1 MIPTYLEQLIHQG
14 KAEQKTFSCAMAENV
29 ILKVPDKTYIIIY
42 EYWYKPLAEDLGE
55 TSVEGLGISWRDRIQ
70 FVNFFNQNGFQAF
83 WHEFNPDYVQKSATN
98 FPTLDPALAQPYYEM
113 TTKQTDYR
121 TLYLKADRDLSIYFS
136 RLNADNAGAIFA
148 ALPAIDPT
156 NDYFGYQGLNVD
168 YAFTGYHGLIAS
180 GITYTPLNS
189 PITNVINPG
198 INQDIANQVYTIPT
212 SGGSIPDFT
221 SYGEVPPG
229 SALGKARAHHFQ
241 CNYVQINIENPKNLI

>member
-83 WHEFNPDYVQKSATN
+83 WHEFNPDYVQKAATN
-98 FPTLDPALAQPYYEM
+98 FPTTNPALAQPYYEM

-136 RLNADNAGAIFA
+136 RLNADNASASVA
-148 ALPAIDPT
+148 ALPALDPA
-156 NDYFGYQGLNVD
+156 NNYFGYEGLNVG
-168 YAFTGYHGLIAS
+168 YSFSGYHGLIAS
-180 GITYTPLNS
+180 GINYTPLNS
-189 PITNVINPG
+189 PITNVINPATA
-198 INQDIANQVYTIPT
+198 QDITNQVYTIPT
-212 SGGSIPDFT
+212 SGGALPDFT
-221 SYGEVPPG
+221 SYGEAPPG

-241 CNYVQINIENPKNLI
+241 CNYVQVNIENPANLI

>member
-55 TSVEGLGISWRDRIQ
+55 TTLEGLGISWRDRIQ

-83 WHEFNPDYVQKSATN
+83 WHEFNPDYVQKAPAN
-98 FPTLDPALAQPYYEM
+98 FPTTDPILATAYYEM

-136 RLNADNAGAIFA
+136 RLNADNSSASVA

-156 NDYFGYQGLNVD
+156 NDYFGYQGLNVG
-168 YAFTGYHGLIAS
+168 YSFSGYHGLIAS
-180 GITYTPLNS
+180 GINYTPLNS
-189 PITNVINPG
+189 PITNVINPATA
-198 INQDIANQVYTIPT
+198 QDITNQVYTIPT
-212 SGGSIPDFT
+212 IGGALPDFT
-221 SYGEVPPG
+221 SYGETPPG

-241 CNYVQINIENPKNLI
+241 CNYVQVNIENPANLI

>member
-55 TSVEGLGISWRDRIQ
+55 TTLEGLGISWRDRIQ

-83 WHEFNPDYVQKSATN
+83 WHEFNPDYVQKASAN
-98 FPTLDPALAQPYYEM
+98 FPTTDPALAQPYYEM

-168 YAFTGYHGLIAS
+168 YAFNGYHGLIAS
-180 GITYTPLNS
+180 GIIYTPLNS

-212 SGGSIPDFT
+212 SGGALPDFT

>member
-55 TSVEGLGISWRDRIQ
+55 TTVEGLGISWRDRIQ

-83 WHEFNPDYVQKSATN
+83 WHEFNPDYVQKAPAN
-98 FPTLDPALAQPYYEM
+98 FPTTDPALASAYYEM

-136 RLNADNAGAIFA
+136 RLNADNSSANVA

-156 NDYFGYQGLNVD
+156 NDYFGYQGLNVGYD
-168 YAFTGYHGLIAS
+168 FDGYHGLIAS
-180 GITYTPLNS
+180 GINYTPLNS
-189 PITNVINPG
+189 PITNIINPA
-198 INQDIANQVYTIPT
+198 IFQDITNQVYTIPT
-212 SGGSIPDFT
+212 SGGAFPDFT
-221 SYGEVPPG
+221 SYGETPPG

-241 CNYVQINIENPKNLI
+241 CNYVQVNVENPKKLI